1 MHRVHSVTTLA
12 FAALFVSG
20 TLAQEGAP
28 SLSPAAMEAFL
39 LNADLSDFSVLDIG
53 VTASQRATA
62 TDGELTHD
70 VHIQVVDQR
79 RRVAAGEINFRD
91 FWLYNVAAYRV
102 AALLGLD
109 NVPMSVRRNVRG
121 EPAAVTWWV
130 DDVAMDEGERTSRG
144 TFGPNPAATY
154 EQLYTMYVFDE
165 LIKNRDRNQGNVVW
179 TSDWKMWL
187 IDHTRAFRLD
197 VELTRPELMTRIGAD
212 LLERLRGLTAE
223 ELEEAAGDSLTGTE
237 RSSLMRRRDLLV
249 RHFDE
254 LIDQRGE
261 GAVVMAPSPA
271 PGPAASEQPG
281 QLVQAGPAGSV
292 QPPAAEPPAR
302 IDQAARPEPTG
313 QTLPAG
319 QLAAAQPAGGVAPG
333 PAVQTL
339 QPGGGVPPPEPQ
351 PSEPVVQP
359 ELERAIAFIEE
370 GDFAAAADLLE
381 AFTSRPAGGQR
392 LSSGAREMVLAYLYY
407 GIARLYVA
415 GEDDARRA
423 FQDAQRLDPAYEP
436 EASALPRRVVEL
448 WQEVRNLGALV
459 VITAPE
465 GATVY
470 VDGEMTGNAPV
481 DVAMLAPGD
490 YRVTVTRDGYLD
502 DTRTVTVVSGGEST
516 IRVEMAP
523 EEAERAAAEEAAAGA
538 TGGAGQLAAPPVAG
552 GGGGGLG
559 TGAMVGILGGAG
571 AALGVGVAV
580 GGGGDSAPATPAPR
594 PDPPASAPSAPS
606 APRLSAG
613 DGQLVASWTAPS
625 DNGSR
630 IDDYDVRYRPSSG
643 GGWTELP
650 DGAKSTSTTATITGL
665 RNGTSYEVQVRAG
678 NSVGDGPWSS
688 SSTATPVSSA
698 SVPSAPSAPRLAAGD
713 GQLTASWTA
722 PSDNGSRI
730 DDYDVRYRPSGGGWT
745 ELPDGVKS
753 TATTA
758 TITGLRNG
766 TSYEVQ
772 VRAGNSVGD
781 GPWSGSATATP
792 VSSASVPSAPSA
804 PRLAAGD
811 GQLVAS
817 WTAPSDNGSRID
829 DYDVRYRPSGGGW
842 TELPDRV
849 NSTSTTVTITEL
861 RNGTSYEVQV
871 RAGNSLGDG
880 PWSASSTATPVVA
893 VGDRA
898 VLNELY
904 NFTNGLNWSNGT
916 NWNSDAPLDQWY
928 GVSTDSA
935 GRVSA
940 LNLENNQLT
949 GPIPSS
955 LGSLTNLTY
964 LGLAG
969 NRLSGSIPSS
979 LGSLTSLRG
988 LAVDRNRLT
997 GPIPSSLGSL
1007 TNLRYLDLD
1016 SNRLSGSLPTSLR
1029 NLTNLRLL
1037 YLYRNQLSG
1046 SIPSWLGDLS
1056 NLDWL
1061 LLHSNQLSGS
1071 LPSSLGNLTGLS
1083 RLNLA
1088 DNQLSGSI
1096 PSSLGNLTNLQGLSL
1111 NDNQLSGSIPSSLG
1125 DLAKNAPRLEWV
1137 RLYRNRLSGS
1147 IPAALCKF
1155 DVNPQQGGVYLSGC
1169 LDSDEDRAALVE
1181 FYNATNGANWN
1192 NSRNW
1197 NSSEPLNRWY
1207 GVYTDENGRV
1217 AALNLDGNR
1226 LSGLVPPSLDSFEK
1240 LEVLG
1245 LAGNQFTGSIPSSR
1259 NCQMLWIGP

>member
-102 AALLGLD
+102 AVLLGLD

-130 DDVAMDEGERTSRG
+130 DDVAMDEGERTARG

-223 ELEEAAGDSLTGTE
+223 ELEEAAGDSLTGAE

-292 QPPAAEPPAR
+292 QPPVAEPPAR

-339 QPGGGVPPPEPQ
+339 QPGQPVGGVPPPEPQ

-490 YRVTVTRDGYLD
+490 YRVTVTREGYLD

-538 TGGAGQLAAPPVAG
+538 TGGAGQAAAPPVAG

-571 AALGVGVAV
+571 AAVGVGVAV

-650 DGAKSTSTTATITGL
+650 DGAKSTATTATITGL

-698 SVPSAPSAPRLAAGD
+698 SVPSAPSAPRLSGGRRSVDGELDGSVGQRVADRRLRRALPAVGWRLDGAAGRSEEYGDD
-713 GQLTASWTA
+713 GDDHRSSERDVVRG
-722 PSDNGSRI
+722 PGSGRQFCGRWPVVWER
-730 DDYDVRYRPSGGGWT
+730 DGDACVVGVGSVCAVGAVGW
-745 ELPDGVKS
+745 
-753 TATTA
+753 
-758 TITGLRNG
+758 R
-766 TSYEVQ
+766 
-772 VRAGNSVGD
+772 
-781 GPWSGSATATP
+781 
-792 VSSASVPSAPSA
+792 
-804 PRLAAGD
+804 AGD

-817 WTAPSDNGSRID
+817 WTSSVGQRFPNRRLRRA
-829 DYDVRYRPSGGGW
+829 
-842 TELPDRV
+842 L
-849 NSTSTTVTITEL
+849 ST
-861 RNGTSYEVQV
+861 
-871 RAGNSLGDG
+871 
-880 PWSASSTATPVVA
+880 VV
-893 VGDRA
+893 GER
-898 VLNELY
+898 
-904 NFTNGLNWSNGT
+904 
-916 NWNSDAPLDQWY
+916 
-928 GVSTDSA
+928 
-935 GRVSA
+935 
-940 LNLENNQLT
+940 
-949 GPIPSS
+949 
-955 LGSLTNLTY
+955 
-964 LGLAG
+964 
-969 NRLSGSIPSS
+969 
-979 LGSLTSLRG
+979 
-988 LAVDRNRLT
+988 
-997 GPIPSSLGSL
+997 
-1007 TNLRYLDLD
+1007 
-1016 SNRLSGSLPTSLR
+1016 
-1029 NLTNLRLL
+1029 
-1037 YLYRNQLSG
+1037 
-1046 SIPSWLGDLS
+1046 
-1056 NLDWL
+1056 
-1061 LLHSNQLSGS
+1061 
-1071 LPSSLGNLTGLS
+1071 
-1083 RLNLA
+1083 
-1088 DNQLSGSI
+1088 
-1096 PSSLGNLTNLQGLSL
+1096 
-1111 NDNQLSGSIPSSLG
+1111 
-1125 DLAKNAPRLEWV
+1125 
-1137 RLYRNRLSGS
+1137 
-1147 IPAALCKF
+1147 
-1155 DVNPQQGGVYLSGC
+1155 
-1169 LDSDEDRAALVE
+1169 
-1181 FYNATNGANWN
+1181 
-1192 NSRNW
+1192 
-1197 NSSEPLNRWY
+1197 
-1207 GVYTDENGRV
+1207 
-1217 AALNLDGNR
+1217 LDG
-1226 LSGLVPPSLDSFEK
+1226 V
-1240 LEVLG
+1240 
-1245 LAGNQFTGSIPSSR
+1245 AGPR
-1259 NCQMLWIGP
+1259 